1 MNMARLFQILGAIL
15 ILVGLIGFVNNPI
28 FGLFGVNVLHNLIHI
43 VTGAALV
50 YGGMA
55 GGSTMGLIARVFGII
70 YAIVTV
76 GSFVPGL
83 NDLLNKA
90 LTSDAVKSR
99 FATLNVEPVAQSRA
113 ATAQFLKT
121 EGERYGTVIKARG
134 IKPE

>member
-1 MNMARLFQILGAIL
+1 MNIARLFQILGAIL

-83 NDLLNKA
+83 NDLLNSLIVNNVADA
-90 LTSDAVKSR
+90 LLHALLAVVLLYVGFGMRQLAS
-99 FATLNVEPVAQSRA
+99 
-113 ATAQFLKT
+113 
-121 EGERYGTVIKARG
+121 AR
-134 IKPE
+134 